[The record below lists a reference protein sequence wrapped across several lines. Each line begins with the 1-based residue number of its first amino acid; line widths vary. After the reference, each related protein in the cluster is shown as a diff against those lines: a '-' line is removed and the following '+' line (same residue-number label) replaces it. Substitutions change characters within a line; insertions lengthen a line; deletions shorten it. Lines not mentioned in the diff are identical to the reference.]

1 MARAS
6 TRTFAVAVVL
16 AVVSP
21 VLAAAALVMNAVL
34 PDEWR
39 LPGMFTP
46 LSVAGFAFPVLGAF
60 LLASRPRLR
69 LAWMMC
75 LGGLGGAVYEFFR
88 ALMLT
93 TAAAGDPV
101 LAGWVRFPAHF
112 GWAAS
117 SLLLEVLLPL
127 YSPDGRLP
135 SRRWRWVAWL
145 GVASIG
151 VELVRQ
157 VFRPGPPAKGYPLP
171 ARIPNPLEIATLG
184 PYDAAIWTVAWAG
197 ILVALPLAALSL
209 LVRFRR
215 ADPVSRRQIGWPLF
229 ALGGYIVFMI
239 VGLVVPALDWVQ
251 IVWAAFIPVA
261 LVFSVMRYR
270 LYGIDTVLSRAFVAA
285 GLLVVIAAVYL
296 GVAGVSSLLMS
307 GYDHI
312 AGLVSALLT
321 GAFFQPLRRTLQ
333 RAVDRLFYG
342 PVGDPGALVALLI
355 QEVRQGDPEQALA
368 SVAKVLRRGLAVQWV
383 AVEVTGVRLVS
394 TGAPGDQPGVSTGAP
409 GDQAGDS
416 KGAPHERGTAGG
428 QGGGSPREVPLVWHG
443 EWVGRLLV
451 GSPTPRRFPVAHD
464 ERVLAALVPYVADV
478 AHAVRMAADLQRS
491 RERLVVAREEERRRL
506 RRDLHDGLGRALT
519 GMATIVSEARGTL
532 KDSPDAADGLLREL
546 RSSMDTVTDDLRQLV
561 HSLRPPALDDLGLED
576 ALRALAGPG
585 GPATEMTFAGDL
597 SDLPAV
603 VEVAVYR
610 IVSEAL
616 STVRDHATEVRV
628 SVRREP
634 SALHLVI
641 NDDAP
646 PPGSLR
652 GSGRA
657 LMRERTAELGGI
669 CLITG
674 DRDGGTTVTV
684 TLPLAAR
691 PSQRPPLAT

>member
-1 MARAS
+1 MARPA
-6 TRTFAVAVVL
+6 TRTFSVAVVL
-16 AVVSP
+16 AVLSP
-21 VLAAAALVMNAVL
+21 VLAAAALVMNAAL
-34 PDEWR
+34 PAEWR
-39 LPGMFTP
+39 LPGLFTP
-46 LSVAGFAFPVLGAF
+46 LSVAGLAFPALGAF
-60 LLASRPRLR
+60 LLASRPRLA

-93 TAAAGDPV
+93 TAAAGDLI

-145 GVASIG
+145 GVVSIG
-151 VELVRQ
+151 LELVRQ
-157 VFRPGPPAKGYPLP
+157 VLRPGPPAKGYPLP
-171 ARIPNPLEIATLG
+171 ARIPNPLEITALG
-184 PYDAAIWTVAWAG
+184 PYDATIWTVAWAG
-197 ILVALPLAALSL
+197 ILVAVPLAALSL
-209 LVRFRR
+209 VVRFRR
-215 ADPVSRRQIGWPLF
+215 ADPVGRRQIGWPLF
-229 ALGGYIVFMI
+229 ALGGYVAFML

-261 LVFSVMRYR
+261 MVFSVMRHR

-296 GVAGVSSLLMS
+296 GVAGVSSLLVS
-307 GYDHI
+307 GHDHI

-342 PVGDPGALVALLI
+342 PVGDPAALVEQLI
-355 QEVRQGDPEQALA
+355 QEVRRGDPEQALA
-368 SVAKVLRRGLAVQWV
+368 AVAKVLRKGLAVQRV
-383 AVEVTGVRLVS
+383 AVEVSGVRLVS
-394 TGAPGDQPGVSTGAP
+394 TG
-409 GDQAGDS
+409 
-416 KGAPHERGTAGG
+416 TAGEKVG
-428 QGGGSPREVPLVWHG
+428 DSPREVPLIWHG

-451 GSPTPRRFPVAHD
+451 GSPTPRRFPAAHD
-464 ERVLAALVPYVADV
+464 ERVLAVLVPYVADV

-491 RERLVVAREEERRRL
+491 RERLVAAREEERRRL
-506 RRDLHDGLGRALT
+506 RRDLHDGLGRALA
-519 GMATIVSEARGTL
+519 GMAAIVSEARCTL
-532 KDSPDAADGLLREL
+532 KDSPAAADGLLSEL
-546 RSSMDTVTDDLRQLV
+546 RSSMDTVTHDLRDLV
-561 HSLRPPALDDLGLED
+561 HGLRPPALDDLGLAA
-576 ALRALAGPG
+576 ALRALARPG

-616 STVRDHATEVRV
+616 SAVRDHATEVRV

-634 SALHLVI
+634 SALFLVI
-641 NDDAP
+641 NDDGP
-646 PPGSLR
+646 PPGS
-652 GSGRA
+652 GRA
-657 LMRERTAELGGI
+657 SMRERTAELGGI
-669 CLITG
+669 CLVTG

-684 TLPLAAR
+684 TLPLTAR
-691 PSQRPPLAT
+691 TDDWLRN